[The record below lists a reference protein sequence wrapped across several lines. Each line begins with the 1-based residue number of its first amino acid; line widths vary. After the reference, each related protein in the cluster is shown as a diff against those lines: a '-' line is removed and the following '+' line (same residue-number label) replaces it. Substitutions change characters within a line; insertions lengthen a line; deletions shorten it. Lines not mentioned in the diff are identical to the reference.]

1 MFLGYSRRM
10 ASVFSIILLLCLYYW
25 HIKTI
30 DIRRYKG
37 PMIVDSC
44 NFVVV
49 AVAVVADVVGVVGVV
64 GVCV

>member
-1 MFLGYSRRM
+1 M

-30 DIRRYKG
+30 DIGRYKG
-37 PMIVDSC
+37 PTIVDSS

-49 AVAVVADVVGVVGVV
+49 AVAVVADVVGVVGV
-64 GVCV
+64 CV